1 MRIIGLEEHFCT
13 LEVAEALRALPPEQ
27 GDNALILHSPEFISN
42 ALADGLG
49 EKRLKA
55 MDAAGV
61 DMMVLSLTSPATQAL
76 TPEQA
81 VPLARQAN
89 DFLAAAV
96 KAHPDRIAGWATLPT
111 PDPAMAVQ
119 ELERSVQE
127 LGFVGACIH
136 GRTGDDYLDHERFHP
151 ILAKAAELNVPIY
164 LHPQIPPQAVRQHL
178 YDGFDQKLSTTFA
191 TSGWGWHADAGVGAL
206 RLILAGV
213 FDDYPNL
220 QFVMGHWGE
229 TVLFFLDRIT
239 DMSKMATHLKRPI
252 DEYFR
257 QHFYVGGAGIYSTP
271 YLLRAIEVMGIDRIV
286 SSSDYPYRYF
296 PDGRTRAFIEE
307 APISWEDKHKIAHGN
322 AEKLL
327 RLKS

>member
-1 MRIIGLEEHFCT
+1 MRIIGLEEHFWT
-13 LEVAEALRALPPEQ
+13 PEVANALRALPPEQ
-27 GDNALILHSPEFISN
+27 GDNDLILHQPRAIAD
-42 ALADGLG
+42 ALTDGLG

-55 MDAAGV
+55 MDLAGV

-76 TPEQA
+76 PPTQA

-89 DFLAAAV
+89 DYLAKAV
-96 KAHPDRIAGWATLPT
+96 KAHPDRLAGWATLPT
-111 PDPAMAVQ
+111 PDPDAAVQ

-136 GRTGDDYLDHERFHP
+136 GRTGDDYLDHEKFRP

-164 LHPQIPPQAVRQHL
+164 LHPQMPPKAVRQHL
-178 YDGFDQKLSTTFA
+178 YDGFDQKLSNTFA
-191 TSGWGWHADAGVGAL
+191 TSGWGWHADTGIGAM

-213 FDDYPNL
+213 FDEYPNL
-220 QFVMGHWGE
+220 QFVLGHWGE
-229 TVLFFLDRIT
+229 TVLFFLDRIA

-271 YLLRAIEVMGIDRIV
+271 YLLQAIEIMGIDRV
-286 SSSDYPYRYF
+286 VASTDYPYRYF
-296 PDGRTRAFIEE
+296 PDGRARTFIEE
-307 APISWEDKHKIAHGN
+307 APTSLENKHKIAHLN

-327 RLKS
+327 RLP